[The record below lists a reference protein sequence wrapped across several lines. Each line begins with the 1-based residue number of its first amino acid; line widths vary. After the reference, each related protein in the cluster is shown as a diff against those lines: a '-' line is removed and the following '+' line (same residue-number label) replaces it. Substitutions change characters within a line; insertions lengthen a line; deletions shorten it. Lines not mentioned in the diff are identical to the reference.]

1 MKRETPIGV
10 VIAALALVAMVALPF
25 LAPIMDERAARS
37 EAEAARLES
46 AGERSG
52 AVADGVEVPG
62 RQRQH
67 DHDLPLSAP
76 HWYVT
81 VHGEAGA
88 LAQVFAIDGSGRVL
102 GPVLGP
108 LPAGEPPLSELRGI
122 ELLGNG
128 DLAVVRAKSDATR
141 VLVFGPPDA
150 QTGVRPFRRTWT
162 ARGEQNPAMV
172 HAYQATVG
180 PDGALYASNQ
190 DTNTVTRYRGLGTA
204 DAGKPLP
211 VPAGLAEFGTMLPGT
226 VVPNAT
232 QSPEGLVSV
241 RGFAFGPDGM
251 LYVCDRGRSR
261 VAVHDPA
268 TGRLVR
274 VAMDAGDGLEHP
286 IQALFTDDGAHLLV
300 TDNKA
305 NCVWKLAMATGRV
318 HAVVKTDAGGLDAAS
333 SIAVR
338 DRVLYVGS
346 RMGKRILKYDAR
358 TGTPLGTFAEL
369 PSNPE
374 FLIPAGAR

>member
-1 MKRETPIGV
+1 MKRQTPFGV
-10 VIAALALVAMVALPF
+10 VIAALALAAMVALPF
-25 LAPIMDERAARS
+25 LAPVVAQRQAARD
-37 EAEAARLES
+37 AEDARRES
-46 AGERSG
+46 SAERSG
-52 AVADGVEVPG
+52 ALADGVELPG
-62 RQRQH
+62 DQRTHGH
-67 DHDLPLSAP
+67 DVPLSAP

-88 LAQVFAIDGSGRVL
+88 LAQVLALDGTGKAL

-141 VLVFGPPDA
+141 VLVFGAPDA
-150 QTGVRPFRRTWT
+150 ATGIRPWKRTWT
-162 ARGEQNPAMV
+162 ARGEGNPAMV
-172 HAYQATVG
+172 HAYQASVG

-190 DTNTVTRYRGLGTA
+190 DTNTVTRYRGLGAA

-211 VPAGLAEFGTMLPGT
+211 VPAGLVEFGTMFPGT
-226 VVPNAT
+226 VVPNSQ
-232 QSPEGLVSV
+232 QSPEGLSSV

-274 VAMDAGDGLEHP
+274 VAMDAGHGLEHP
-286 IQALFTDDGAHLLV
+286 IQAIFTPDGSSLLV

-305 NCVWKLAMATGRV
+305 NCVWRLSMSSGKV
-318 HAVVKTDAGGLDAAS
+318 HVLVKPQAGGLDAAS

-346 RMGKRILKYDAR
+346 RLGRKILKYDAKS
-358 TGTPLGTFAEL
+358 GDPLGTFADL

-374 FLIPAGAR
+374 FLIPVDQR

>member
-1 MKRETPIGV
+1 MKRQTPFGV

-25 LAPIMDERAARS
+25 LAPVMAERQAVRD
-37 EAEAARLES
+37 AEAAQRAS

-52 AVADGVEVPG
+52 TIADGVEVPG
-62 RQRQH
+62 EARTH
-67 DHDLPLSAP
+67 GHDLPLSAP

-81 VHGEAGA
+81 VHGEAGE
-88 LAQVFAIDGSGRVL
+88 LAQVLALDGTGRML

-141 VLVFGPPDA
+141 VLVFGAPDA
-150 QTGVRPFRRTWT
+150 KTGIRPWRRTWA
-162 ARGEQNPAMV
+162 ARGEGNPAMV

-190 DTNTVTRYRGLGTA
+190 DTNTVTRYRGLGAA

-211 VPAGLAEFGTMLPGT
+211 LPAGLAEFGTMYPGT
-226 VVPNAT
+226 VVPNAQ
-232 QSPEGLVSV
+232 QSPEGLSSV

-274 VAMDAGDGLEHP
+274 VAMDAGHGLEHP
-286 IQALFTDDGAHLLV
+286 IQALFTPDGSSLLV

-305 NCVWKLAMATGRV
+305 NCVWRLSMSTGKV
-318 HAVVKTDAGGLDAAS
+318 HVLVKPGAGGLDAAS
-333 SIAVR
+333 SVAVR
-338 DRVLYVGS
+338 DHVLYVGS
-346 RMGKRILKYDAR
+346 RLGRRILKFDAK

-374 FLIPAGAR
+374 FLIPASQQ